1 MKNQYDKL
9 PSLSFV
15 EAVKS
20 VLSNLIN
27 FRGRSR
33 RSELWWY
40 FLLYFVVYM
49 ILSRFLKE
57 PTILNSVILY
67 ALNLTLAAVTVRR
80 LHDRGQS
87 GLWVLA
93 SYVIGL
99 CCAVYI
105 YSSRMLEITKQVNY
119 NPEELVATMMNPI
132 FIVLCVLSLIV
143 NITIFVFAILDGKPE
158 ENKYGYSPKYA
169 EVDDDDEDCQ

>member
-27 FRGRSR
+27 FSGRSR
-33 RSELWWY
+33 RSELWW
-40 FLLYFVVYM
+40 FILLWFVVYM

-105 YSSRMLEITKQVNY
+105 YSSGMLETVQQVNY
-119 NPEELVATMMNPI
+119 NPNELVAIMLSPL
-132 FIVLCVLSLIV
+132 FILLCVLSLVV
-143 NITIFVFAILDGKPE
+143 NITIFVFCILDGKPE

-169 EVDDDDEDCQ
+169 ELDDDDEEYQ